1 MSSVV
6 DAEPVAKKVKTDDA
20 AATESN
26 EAKPY
31 EITKSDTI
39 YFDPTSIGLPKG
51 WSLTNYSDLK
61 G

>member
-6 DAEPVAKKVKTDDA
+6 DAEPVAKKVKTDA
-20 AATESN
+20 APESN
-26 EAKPY
+26 QKPY

-39 YFDPTSIGLPKG
+39 NFDPTSIGLPKG
-51 WSLTNYSDLK
+51 WSLIDYSDLK